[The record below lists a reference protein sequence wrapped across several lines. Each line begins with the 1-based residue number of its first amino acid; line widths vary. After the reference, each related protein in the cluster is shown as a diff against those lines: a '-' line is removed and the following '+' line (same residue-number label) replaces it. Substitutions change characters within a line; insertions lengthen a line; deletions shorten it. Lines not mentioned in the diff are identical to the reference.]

1 MSLIEIRALA
11 LETLEKIDGD
21 TLNTKNAPEFFSH
34 FTDSDY
40 DQIVLLKTV
49 FKDDFIVRTIKG
61 IKTLD
66 KIAIKRKYK

>member
-34 FTDSDY
+34 FTDNDY
-40 DQIVLLKTV
+40 KLLKSLGKEFPDELFV
-49 FKDDFIVRTIKG
+49 IGKQSVH
-61 IKTLD
+61 TLD
-66 KIAIKRKYK
+66 KILIRKRNK

>member
-34 FTDSDY
+34 FTDNDY
-40 DQIVLLKTV
+40 KLLKSLGKEFPDEFFV
-49 FKDDFIVRTIKG
+49 IGKQSVH
-61 IKTLD
+61 TLD
-66 KIAIKRKYK
+66 KILIRKRNK